1 MTYEEYQKELD
12 LQVERLKKIDQVV
25 MKPVHTLIR
34 VYEEWSE
41 QTEYKTV
48 PTYFTPQARAPGNAI
63 LVHAVTCSTLQ
74 RLAKQSRRFLWLSKD
89 EKKLLMSLNHVVA
102 EPFLPPLDR
111 DDPLAMVA
119 AFEDNVFG
127 ALNPLAA
134 TEIFWVL
141 IKSGERNAHRG
152 AGFLM
157 FFSIFWSL
165 RREFGRSPG
174 QRGARLDPWLPT
186 ASVTAK
192 CLLLIRT
199 LRGIIRKRAR
209 LYREVLKTMET
220 LAKNQGGSKQ
230 IERWRFTMALERLAG
245 TMHALSEVAINGPLF
260 MEGAH
265 EIAALTQDVRAST
278 PTAPLWDAVRTR
290 MKAILVSLAETDE
303 EVLADAKAVN
313 DYVVG
318 TIVRKLHGDE
328 NDRKELS
335 ARCTQI
341 HDEHVRSELREEYW
355 KDLAS
360 AAEKAQGDCRLAV
373 QALEAGISE
382 CAPIRGDGLPDLETF
397 SKVLSGLAKANDDI
411 AKSLY
416 DAVKPNIDWMPNV
429 ITQHVAFVSAG
440 NFTHFDPA
448 ELLSAISIVER
459 WREDFTEMEARDAI
473 KKAIQGQRPDG
484 SFTTT
489 QPIYL
494 VKRVHGVWPST
505 PDVGWLLATAAAG
518 MQEVCDADE
527 AIFSFVAWLRKNRID
542 LPGDMRRCGWASDT
556 HEEEVI
562 DLWATC
568 VAINALL
575 EIRELVEH
583 RLWQLCEKRFVIRR
597 PHDLKRLDDIDPVDL
612 GSVHEHRL
620 HHRLARM
627 ARETAEEHDD
637 SHISRDKSGAL
648 SSNAVSK
655 PPAEYAFV
663 LHGPPGSSKTAIA
676 EALGSEMWSSEKP
689 RFVRITPADFTRGGQ
704 EGLDREARFIFD
716 LLSRVRTVTI
726 FFDEIDDLLRLRSL
740 GGEPSFIKL
749 IVPAM
754 LNRLQDLR
762 DAAPR
767 QEICFLLATN
777 FIDNIEPALT
787 RPGRIDA
794 ALPVPYPD
802 AWSRESILER
812 ILKDRAISDEVKD
825 GTVAATAG
833 WPWSTYKKLSE
844 KLAAM
849 PLITKEAA
857 EDEIKH
863 LSAEFESSD
872 FYYFNVDR
880 WKSASSPLMNEFI
893 HESFSLSKDRSSCQ
907 RKVEELVALLRREN
921 IRLERLPFEST
932 FDTEWRRVH

>member
-12 LQVERLKKIDQVV
+12 LQVERLKGIDKVV
-25 MKPVHTLIR
+25 KKPVQTLIR
-34 VYEEWSE
+34 VYKEWSE

-48 PTYFTPQARAPGNAI
+48 PTYFTPEARAPGTAI

-74 RLAKQSRRFLWLSKD
+74 RMAKQSRRFLWLDKD
-89 EKKLLMSLNHVVA
+89 EKSLLMSLNHDVA
-102 EPFLPPLDR
+102 NPFLPTLDR

-165 RREFGRSPG
+165 RREFGHGPVQS
-174 QRGARLDPWLPT
+174 GARLDPWLPT

-199 LRGIIRKRAR
+199 LRSIIRKRAR
-209 LYREVLKTMET
+209 LYREILKTMVT

-265 EIAALTQDVRAST
+265 EIAALSQSIREST
-278 PTAPLWDAVRTR
+278 STSSLWDAVRTR
-290 MKAILVSLAETDE
+290 MKVILVSLAETDE
-303 EVLADAKAVN
+303 EVLADARAVN
-313 DYVVG
+313 DHVVG
-318 TIVRKLHGDE
+318 TIVKKLHGDE
-328 NDRKELS
+328 KDRKELS

-341 HDEHVRSELREEYW
+341 HDENVRPELREEYW
-355 KDLAS
+355 KDLAH
-360 AAEKAQGDCRLAV
+360 AATKAQGDCQLAV
-373 QALEAGISE
+373 QALEAGITE
-382 CAPIRGDGLPDLETF
+382 CAPIRGTGLPDLETF
-397 SKVLSGLAKANDDI
+397 SKVLNGLAKANDDI
-411 AKSLY
+411 AKRLY
-416 DAVKPNIDWMPNV
+416 DAVKPNIEWMPHV

-448 ELLSAISIVER
+448 ELLSAISVVER

-518 MQEVCDADE
+518 MKEICDADE
-527 AIFSFVAWLRKNRID
+527 AIFGFVGWLRKNRID
-542 LPGDMRRCGWASDT
+542 LPGDVKNSGWASDT

-597 PHDLKRLDDIDPVDL
+597 KHDLKRLDEIDPVDL
-612 GSVHEHRL
+612 GSVHEHRI

-637 SHISRDKSGAL
+637 TDVSRSKGAPL
-648 SSNAVSK
+648 SANAASK
-655 PPAEYAFV
+655 PPAEYGFV

-676 EALGSEMWSSEKP
+676 EALGSEMWGGEEP

-726 FFDEIDDLLRLRSL
+726 FFDEIDDLFRLRSI

-812 ILKDRAISDEVKD
+812 ILQDRTISVDVREAI
-825 GTVAATAG
+825 VAATAG
-833 WPWSTYKKLSE
+833 WPWSTYKKLGE

-849 PLITKEAA
+849 PVITKETAG
-857 EDEIKH
+857 DEIKH
-863 LSAEFESSD
+863 LSTEFESSD
-872 FYYFNVDR
+872 FYYFSAAR
-880 WKSASSPLMNEFI
+880 WKSASRPLMNEFI
-893 HESFSLSKDRSSCQ
+893 HESFSLSKDRSICR
-907 RKVEELVALLRREN
+907 RKVDDLAALLEREGVA
-921 IRLERLPFEST
+921 LERLPFGAT
-932 FDTEWRRVH
+932 FDAEWRRVH